1 VEALQNLFSIGFQV
15 AFQPMNLF
23 YCLLGVMAG
32 TTIGVLPGL
41 GPSAGLA
48 VLLPLTF
55 GMDPTAGI
63 ILLAGIYYGSMY
75 GGSLTSIMINTPGAP
90 SSVATAIDGY
100 QMTLQGRVGPAMGMD
115 AFASFIGGTVGII
128 IFTFLAPML
137 AGVAIAFGPPE
148 YFALM
153 ILGLTALVSMAGD
166 DPIKGYISAFI
177 GLFLAM
183 VGLDLVTG
191 APRFTYGS
199 LRLMGGFNFIPVTMG
214 LFGISEIIISSIGKE
229 KKLHIPTENLKLRK
243 LLPSWQDWK
252 DSRIGLI
259 VGSLSGS
266 AVGVLP
272 GAGATIASFIAYDS
286 TKKLAKN
293 KEQFGKGAIAG
304 VAAPE
309 SANSS
314 ASILSMVPML
324 TLGVPGSASTAIM
337 MGALLMFGMRPGP
350 LLFDNN
356 PEFVWGLVGSMYIG
370 NFFLIIA
377 SLLLVPIFARIVLVP
392 RGLLNAVVMAFIL
405 IGAYSLDNSMFTVFM
420 TLIFG
425 VVGVIL
431 KFLKIPVVPLVLAL
445 VLGRLMEIS
454 LRQSLIMS
462 QGSAFIFFSRPI
474 SGTLMAISIIAV
486 LYPFI
491 KKLIQKSRNTSKE
504 S

>member
-1 VEALQNLFSIGFQV
+1 
-15 AFQPMNLF
+15 MNLL
-23 YCLLGVMAG
+23 YCLVGVMAG
-32 TTIGVLPGL
+32 TMIGVLPGL

-100 QMTLQGRVGPAMGMD
+100 QMTLKGRVGPAMGMD
-115 AFASFIGGTVGII
+115 AFASFIGGSVGII
-128 IFTFLAPML
+128 IFTFLAPAL
-137 AGVAIAFGPPE
+137 ANFAIAFGPPE

-153 ILGLTALVSMAGD
+153 VLGLSALVSMAGD

-183 VGLDLVTG
+183 IGLDLVTG
-191 APRFTYGS
+191 QPRFTFDS

-214 LFGISEIIISSIGKE
+214 LFGISEIIISSVGKE
-229 KKLHIPTENLKLRK
+229 KKLVIPTENLRLRK
-243 LLPSWQDWK
+243 LLPTLQDWK
-252 DSRIGLI
+252 ESRIGLV
-259 VGSLSGS
+259 VGSTVG
-266 AVGVLP
+266 AAIGVLP

-293 KEQFGKGAIAG
+293 KEEFGNGAIAG

-309 SANSS
+309 SANSAS
-314 ASILSMVPML
+314 SILSMVPML

-356 PEFVWGLVGSMYIG
+356 PDFVWGLVGSMYIG

-377 SLLLVPIFARIVLVP
+377 SLALVPLFARIVLVP
-392 RGLLNAVVMAFIL
+392 RGVLNAIVMAFIL
-405 IGAYSLDNSMFTVFM
+405 IGAYSLDNSMFTVYL

-425 VVGVIL
+425 VIGVIL
-431 KFLKIPVVPLVLAL
+431 KYLKIPVVPMVLAL

-454 LRQSLIMS
+454 LRQSMIMS
-462 QGSAFIFFSRPI
+462 QGSPTIFFTRPI
-474 SGTLMAISIIAV
+474 SGTLMVITIVAI
-486 LYPFI
+486 LYPII
-491 KKLIQKSRNTSKE
+491 KKHIIPRLRAKKTE
-504 S
+504 D